1 MYRLPM
7 ILAYQVGFKYAL
19 ALPCVCVCVCV
30 GVGDCDFGIAR
41 AIYLYRVALQT
52 TDRC

>member
-19 ALPCVCVCVCV
+19 ALPCVRV
-30 GVGDCDFGIAR
+30 GVGDCNFGIAR